1 MRKKAAKK
9 LYNHAGFSL
18 AETLL
23 AVLILLLVSGI
34 VAAGIPSARSAYEK
48 TVLASNADVL
58 LSTTISTLRNELGM
72 AQDVKVEEKVGDDFT
87 AVSYFNSAV
96 GARSKISRYSDVEGE
111 EFEDGEIKYTWFVSP
126 MVDGDVAAP
135 LISRETATG
144 DLYVTYD
151 TVAYDSDEGVVTFS
165 NLSVKRT
172 SNPTAVLATRD
183 TLSIRVIAH

>member
-9 LYNHAGFSL
+9 LHNPAGFSL

-34 VAAGIPSARSAYEK
+34 VAAGIPSARNAYER

-58 LSTTISTLRNELGM
+58 LSTTISALRNELGT
-72 AQDVKVEEKVGDDFT
+72 AQDVKVEDDT
-87 AVSYFNSAV
+87 TVSYFNSAV
-96 GARSKISRYSDVEGE
+96 GARSKISRYSGVEGE

-165 NLSVKRT
+165 NVSVKRT
-172 SNPTAVLATRD
+172 SNPTAVLATRV